1 MKVSF
6 STHLGEV
13 CELLFAE
20 ESSSTVLK
28 SIAHHADDQVNLL
41 SNSKISD
48 QQAFTSPMA
57 AISKSSS
64 PGVSSVRGAK
74 GIVDVDVSQLPDKK
88 LRPTRIGPNMCR
100 VTTKCSIINN
110 LSNLRDCLNLVT
122 ASLSAFTLPPAA
134 STPLPS
140 SSTWNL
146 VKDSESICTNK
157 FVTVPQRGTWPKTVI
172 AFYLYRQKVNITTTS
187 IKLYFNKLSLTRT

>member
-1 MKVSF
+1 M
-6 STHLGEV
+6 
-13 CELLFAE
+13 
-20 ESSSTVLK
+20 LK
-28 SIAHHADDQVNLL
+28 SIAHHADDQVSLL
-41 SNSKISD
+41 SNFKNSD
-48 QQAFTSPMA
+48 QKAFSSPMK

-74 GIVDVDVSQLPDKK
+74 GIVDIDVSQLPDKK
-88 LRPTRIGPNMCR
+88 LRQTRNGPNMCR

-122 ASLSAFTLPPAA
+122 ASLSAFTLAPAA

-146 VKDSESICTNK
+146 AKDSDCLLSVSSKGQHNNHIHQMIFSTNCH
-157 FVTVPQRGTWPKTVI
+157 
-172 AFYLYRQKVNITTTS
+172 
-187 IKLYFNKLSLTRT
+187 

>member
-1 MKVSF
+1 M
-6 STHLGEV
+6 
-13 CELLFAE
+13 
-20 ESSSTVLK
+20 LK

-57 AISKSSS
+57 AISNSSS

-74 GIVDVDVSQLPDKK
+74 GIVDVDISQLPETK
-88 LRPTRIGPNMCR
+88 LRQSRIGANMCK
-100 VTTKCSIINN
+100 VTPKCSIISN
-110 LSNLRDCLNLVT
+110 LSNLSDCLNLVT

-146 VKDSESICTNK
+146 AKDSVCLLSVSSKGQHNNHIHQMI
-157 FVTVPQRGTWPKTVI
+157 FS
-172 AFYLYRQKVNITTTS
+172 TTS
-187 IKLYFNKLSLTRT
+187 LRIAPTQT

>member
-1 MKVSF
+1 MSSF
-6 STHLGEV
+6 LRRNPAARCSNPSPIML
-13 CELLFAE
+13 
-20 ESSSTVLK
+20 
-28 SIAHHADDQVNLL
+28 INLL
-41 SNSKISD
+41 SNSKNYDHQTFAS
-48 QQAFTSPMA
+48 AMK

-88 LRPTRIGPNMCR
+88 LRQTRNGPNMCR

-122 ASLSAFTLPPAA
+122 ASLSAFTLAPAA

-146 VKDSESICTNK
+146 VIDSDCLLSVSSKGQHNSHIHQIIFPTNCH
-157 FVTVPQRGTWPKTVI
+157 
-172 AFYLYRQKVNITTTS
+172 
-187 IKLYFNKLSLTRT
+187 